1 MNIDYGGCKFNK
13 IKVCMNIVIFSEVF
27 MCKIFYVKLIIL

>member
-27 MCKIFYVKLIIL
+27 MSKICNMLN